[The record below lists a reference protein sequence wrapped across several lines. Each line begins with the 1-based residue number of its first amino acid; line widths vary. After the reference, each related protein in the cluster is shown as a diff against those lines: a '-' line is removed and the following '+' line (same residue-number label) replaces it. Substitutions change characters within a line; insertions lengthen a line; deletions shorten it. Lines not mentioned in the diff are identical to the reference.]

1 MDTRE
6 QTTPSFAKIFVAHND
21 AEDSGNP
28 MHNDDV
34 ARALNFEGALV
45 PGVTVYGYMTHAVV
59 AHYGEEWLESGTAQV
74 RFRRPVY
81 VGEHMNIKL
90 ESDNNARGSVAI
102 AAVNPDGEKSVVGL
116 ASMDAMGQELG
127 EIIDCAHPLEK
138 SLPEKR
144 WPATREACGDQGTL
158 GTYEACFDPTDKEVF
173 LDEMQE
179 THEVYKTGVT
189 HPAWL
194 LRLANYIVD
203 ANVELGPWIHVE
215 SQLKNFSSLKDG
227 ERVQI
232 RGKFVNFYE
241 RGGREYADMDAVLVV
256 PNDGDRLVM
265 RVLHRFIYK
274 VI

>member
-1 MDTRE
+1 MDAKG
-6 QTTPSFAKIFVAHND
+6 QTTPIFAKNFVAHND

-28 MHNDDV
+28 MHSDDV
-34 ARALNFEGALV
+34 ARSLNFEGALV

-59 AHYGEEWLESGTAQV
+59 AHYGEQWLESGAAQV

-81 VGEHMNIKL
+81 VGEDMNIKL
-90 ESDNNARGSVAI
+90 ESEGSANNSVAI
-102 AAVNPDGEKSVVGL
+102 SAVNPGGEKSVVGL
-116 ASMDAMGQELG
+116 ASVDSIGHELG
-127 EIIDCAHPLEK
+127 EIIDHAYPKEK
-138 SLPEKR
+138 ALPTQR
-144 WPATREACGDQGTL
+144 WPATKEACTEQGTL
-158 GTYEACFDPTDKEVF
+158 GTFEACFDPADKELF
-173 LDEMQE
+173 LKEMQE
-179 THEVYKTGVT
+179 THAVYKTGVT

-232 RGKFVNFYE
+232 RGKFVSFYE

-256 PNDGDRLVM
+256 PNDEDRLVM